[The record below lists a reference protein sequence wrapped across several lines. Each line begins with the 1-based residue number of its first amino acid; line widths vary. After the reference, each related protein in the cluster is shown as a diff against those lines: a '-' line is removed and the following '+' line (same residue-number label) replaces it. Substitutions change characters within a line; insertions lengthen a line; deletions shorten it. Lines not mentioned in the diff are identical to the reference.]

1 MKRKVLLLIP
11 DYGMGG
17 AQRVFS
23 DQSKFLSSHFDL
35 SLCTF
40 NSESVDIYGS
50 IGTKIDLNVK
60 AGKNIFAKAYFF
72 LLRIIRLRRIKKEF
86 DFCISHLEGADYIN
100 ILSRRKEKVICCI
113 HGTKF
118 HDGEIKG
125 WLGQFRKKVLMPLL
139 YKRAHKIVTVS
150 SAIRDELLAKLKIPE
165 QRIVTINNGFD
176 IKTIAKKSEEAIPT
190 EIGSLMANH
199 STICLCSRLA
209 PQKNQ
214 RAFIPIFAQVA
225 QSIKCKLIII
235 GNGELRDELV
245 NHCEVLGLKVY
256 SVWGDQKLSS
266 LFDVYFLGNQ
276 LNPFSYLSKASLFV
290 LPSAWEGFP
299 LALCEAMCCGVPVIS
314 ADCPTGPREIL
325 KAVEEDFKSDSGV
338 LLPIPST
345 EKDQAFYSWVD
356 AILMM
361 LNNKV
366 MSSRYVQNA
375 RTRVED
381 FSMERIE
388 KAWVSAIQSIS

>member
-40 NSESVDIYGS
+40 NSESVDMYGS
-50 IGTKIDLNVK
+50 VGTKINLNVK
-60 AGKNIFAKAYFF
+60 AGKNVFAKAYFF
-72 LLRIIRLRRIKKEF
+72 LLRIIRLRRIKRDF

-100 ILSRRKEKVICCI
+100 ILSRKKEKIICCI

-125 WLGQFRKKVLMPLL
+125 WLGRFRKKVLMPLL

-150 SAIRDELLAKLKIPE
+150 SAIRDELMAKLKISE
-165 QRIVTINNGFD
+165 QRIVTVNNGFD
-176 IKTIAKKSEEAIPT
+176 IKTISKKSEEGIPI

-214 RAFIPIFAQVA
+214 QAFIPIFAYVT

-235 GNGELRDELV
+235 GDGELRDELV
-245 NHCEVLGLKVY
+245 NQCKASGL
-256 SVWGDQKLSS
+256 SVFIAWADQRFSS

-276 LNPFSYLSKASLFV
+276 LNPFSYLSRASLFV

-299 LALCEAMCCGVPVIS
+299 LALCEAMCCSVPVIA

-325 KAVEEDFKSDSGV
+325 KASDEDFKSDYGM
-338 LLPIPST
+338 LMPIPST
-345 EKDQAFYSWVD
+345 EKNQVFYSWAD
-356 AILMM
+356 AVLMM
-361 LNNKV
+361 LNNKE
-366 MSSRYVQNA
+366 MSSRYAQKA

-381 FSMERIE
+381 FSMEKME
-388 KAWVSAIQSIS
+388 SAWVSVIQSLS